1 MAGFS
6 LSNINLAQTK
16 YNKDIPVILKET
28 VDFMS
33 MVKEEKWEGDKIE
46 GRLQM
51 SLPSSVGNASG
62 DGAQFPNPES
72 PEFVTY
78 QVGRRFFHGNI
89 QITDAAVAAAR
100 GGANSFASSLDVLVR
115 LAMQAAVEYHN
126 VMFAGD
132 GTGIVAALGSDIA
145 GTEITLRSQ
154 YASGPRKDA
163 AHPAGIWKNAT
174 YDILDASASYAVI
187 DQVTI
192 DSIEQTG
199 LPGSEMTV
207 NLDAAL
213 SVTAVAG
220 DPVCWKD
227 SFGVAFS
234 GLRRLVDNTLGVTF
248 QGVTMNDNPEYVS
261 VVLSNSGTLRA
272 LSNTLLVQLMQGLQE
287 MNRKLPQG
295 LVFMAHSAQLS
306 KFFDIYQSAVQ
317 VRPDDQVVGNG
328 AVAMNTPFGVVKLKN
343 SDYIPP
349 TDLYALSPQELVFAT
364 QLPLGWRMNP
374 GMMTKSQVA
383 PVSTAQLYEVGEM
396 YIKNRRKCGV
406 IRDLSHSLVA
416 V

>member
-6 LSNINLAQTK
+6 LSNINLAQIK
-16 YNKDIPVILKET
+16 YNKDIPVIMKET
-28 VDFMS
+28 VDFLS
-33 MVKEEKWEGDKIE
+33 MVKEERWEGDKIQ
-46 GRLQM
+46 GKLQM
-51 SLPSSVGNASG
+51 SLPSSVGNAAG
-62 DGAQFPNPES
+62 DGTSFPNPES

-78 QVGRRFFHGNI
+78 EIGRRFFHGNI

-100 GGANSFASSLDVLVR
+100 GGANSFASSLDTLVR
-115 LAMQAAVEYHN
+115 LAMQAATEYHN
-126 VMFAGD
+126 IMFAGD
-132 GTGIVAALGSDIA
+132 GTGIVAALGSDVS
-145 GTEITLRSQ
+145 GTEITLKS
-154 YASGPRKDA
+154 AFATGKNA

-174 YDILDASASYAVI
+174 YDILDASASHAVI

-199 LPGSEMTV
+199 LPGTAMTV
-207 NLDAAL
+207 NIDAAL
-213 SVTAVAG
+213 SATAVEG

-272 LSNTLLVQLMQGLQE
+272 LTNTLLVQLMQGMLE
-287 MNRKLPQG
+287 MNRKMPSG
-295 LVFMAHSAQLS
+295 LTFMAHPAQLS
-306 KFFDIYQSAVQ
+306 KFFELYQSAVQ

-328 AVAMNTPFGVVKLKN
+328 ATALNTPFGVVKLKP
-343 SDYIPP
+343 SDYISPA
-349 TDLYALSPQELVFAT
+349 DIYALSPQELVFAT

-406 IRDLSHSLVA
+406 LRDLSYSLVA